1 MNKELNK
8 VKNEGLV
15 STRCD
20 MKLLEKAMKKINK
33 TQKPKLTRY
42 QFLRGV
48 IETMCNA
55 ILEQNLDIKK

>member
-20 MKLLEKAMKKINK
+20 MKLLEKAMKKANK
-33 TQKPKLTRY
+33 GLNKKMSRY
-42 QFLRGV
+42 TFLHNLVEEGCHR
-48 IETMCNA
+48 
-55 ILEQNLDIKK
+55 ILA